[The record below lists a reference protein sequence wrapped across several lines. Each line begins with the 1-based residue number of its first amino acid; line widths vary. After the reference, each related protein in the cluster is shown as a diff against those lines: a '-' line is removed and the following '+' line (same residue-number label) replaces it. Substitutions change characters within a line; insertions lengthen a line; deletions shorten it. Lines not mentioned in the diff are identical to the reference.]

1 MTQQHDPETNK
12 IISEAEAL
20 GAMFKSTG
28 WEVAERELNDMVGA
42 LRDLSTVN
50 TKSETIAVDI
60 AVRQK
65 TAEALEEWV
74 NILKGL
80 VNNVTI
86 LTGNQKRNHVVERR

>member
-1 MTQQHDPETNK
+1 
-12 IISEAEAL
+12 
-20 GAMFKSTG
+20 MFKSTG